1 MFELAHFRT
10 QNRDDTFVENALS
23 VPGGGGAL
31 LPPRGLLVLAITA
44 RQMRGMIRSTPLLA
58 ALLLSALPL
67 GSGLAPSK
75 AMAQTAARVLSGTER
90 EAAVLKANAALNTL
104 QRVEGRFTQ
113 IANNGAASKG
123 EFQLQRPGKVRF
135 AYAPPTPL
143 VLAAD
148 GVSLSQLD
156 TKRGSVESTALRAT
170 PLYYVLKQDI
180 DLAADGRVT
189 QVARDGE
196 QLLLTLRDRK
206 GEMDGAVTLIF
217 AGTGA
222 LELRGWRIEDGA
234 GETTLVTLEDVRP
247 AQAFDPRLFTL
258 KPKTD
263 STDRG
268 GGR

>member
-1 MFELAHFRT
+1 M
-10 QNRDDTFVENALS
+10 
-23 VPGGGGAL
+23 G
-31 LPPRGLLVLAITA
+31 
-44 RQMRGMIRSTPLLA
+44 GMIRSAPLLA

-67 GSGLAPSK
+67 SASLSPA
-75 AMAQTAARVLSGTER
+75 AMAQSARALSGAER
-90 EAAVLKANAALNTL
+90 DAAIAKANAALNAL

-113 IANNGAASKG
+113 IANNGAAAKG

-143 VLAAD
+143 VLASD
-148 GVSLSQLD
+148 GVSLAQMD

-170 PLYYVLKQDI
+170 PLYYVLKQNI
-180 DLAADGRVT
+180 DLAMDGRVT

-217 AGTGA
+217 AGSA
-222 LELRGWRIEDGA
+222 ELELRGWRIEDGA
-234 GETTLVTLEDVRP
+234 GETTLVTLQDVRAVP
-247 AQAFDPRLFTL
+247 RLDPRLFTL
-258 KPKTD
+258 QPQSD

>member
-1 MFELAHFRT
+1 M
-10 QNRDDTFVENALS
+10 
-23 VPGGGGAL
+23 
-31 LPPRGLLVLAITA
+31 LPPRGVLVLAIRA
-44 RQMRGMIRSTPLLA
+44 RQMGRMIRSTPLLS
-58 ALLLSALPL
+58 ALLFSALSL
-67 GSGLAPSK
+67 GPSMTPPA
-75 AMAQTAARVLSGTER
+75 AMAQTVRVLSGVER
-90 EAAVLKANAALNTL
+90 DAAIAKANAALNAL
-104 QRVEGRFTQ
+104 RRVEGRFTQ
-113 IANNGAASKG
+113 VANNGSTSKG

-143 VLAAD
+143 VLASD
-148 GVSLSQLD
+148 GVSLAQMD

-217 AGTGA
+217 AGGDGLA
-222 LELRGWRIEDGA
+222 LRGWRIEDGA
-234 GETTLVTLEDVRP
+234 GETTLVTLQDVRP
-247 AQAFDPRLFTL
+247 AQAFDPRLFSL
-258 KPKTD
+258 RAKDD
-263 STDRG
+263 STERG